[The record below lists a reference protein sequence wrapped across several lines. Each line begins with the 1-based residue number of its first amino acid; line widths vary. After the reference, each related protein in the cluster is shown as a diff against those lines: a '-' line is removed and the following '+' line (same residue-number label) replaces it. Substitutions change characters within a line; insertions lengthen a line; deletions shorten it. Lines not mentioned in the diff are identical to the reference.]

1 MKVVL
6 LGATK
11 GIGRSIARMLAERG
25 DTIFLLG
32 HEPPELEKSASDLE
46 QRAGGKITVK
56 HAFCNL
62 EEPGSFAASLEEA
75 DRALDGFDTVVVTA
89 ALFATQDKLEADTEF
104 ARRLLTAN
112 FANTVTFCEHARK
125 RLLARGGGTLCVF
138 SSVAGERGRKPVVI
152 YGASKAGVS
161 AYLEGLDHKYHSQGL
176 RVICIKP
183 GFVKTSMTEGLP
195 VPPFASEPEAVARD
209 VVHALQRGTPVVYTP
224 RIWAL
229 IMLVIRFLPR
239 FVMRKIGF

>member
-32 HEPPELEKSASDLE
+32 HEPPELDKSASDLE

-56 HAFCNL
+56 HAYCNL
-62 EEPGSFAASLEEA
+62 EEPTSFAASLEEA

-104 ARRLLTAN
+104 ARR
-112 FANTVTFCEHARK
+112 
-125 RLLARGGGTLCVF
+125 
-138 SSVAGERGRKPVVI
+138 
-152 YGASKAGVS
+152 
-161 AYLEGLDHKYHSQGL
+161 
-176 RVICIKP
+176 
-183 GFVKTSMTEGLP
+183 
-195 VPPFASEPEAVARD
+195 
-209 VVHALQRGTPVVYTP
+209 
-224 RIWAL
+224 
-229 IMLVIRFLPR
+229 
-239 FVMRKIGF
+239 